1 MENVKINFEEL
12 KKMLSGALS
21 IMEEYAEGLEKRV
34 SELEERLQKLE
45 QKFEQEHVGADVV
58 LGGVFEADAVAGDN
72 AEDDSD
78 NVRESEMPAEE
89 AVADFEDEPLQDC
102 VENFEDAPEEKSEE
116 NPGEEN
122 IVEENLEEEEIG
134 EENLEEEGKEVSEK
148 LAGEREEFSD
158 MIPENEDNKPESE
171 VGKESGISFE
181 YMAEDTGIEEIAEKE
196 EVYDEPLGENDGLG
210 YYGEAKMIND
220 AAKPDWYDWEVDYP
234 ASYIDDVYKG
244 ISFNDRYEFVKELF
258 NVTGNLDEAEMIF
271 KETLDAINEM
281 ENFKVVVAYMRER
294 FPQWDE
300 QSDEV
305 YRFYMAVRR
314 KFNR

>member
-45 QKFEQEHVGADVV
+45 QKLEQERAGADVV

-78 NVRESEMPAEE
+78 NVRESEMTAEE
-89 AVADFEDEPLQDC
+89 AVADFEDEPLQSCEENLGAASEDNPGESSMDILYDAE
-102 VENFEDAPEEKSEE
+102 VKEPAEENFEAEKA
-116 NPGEEN
+116 
-122 IVEENLEEEEIG
+122 G
-134 EENLEEEGKEVSEK
+134 EENLEEE
-148 LAGEREEFSD
+148 
-158 MIPENEDNKPESE
+158 
-171 VGKESGISFE
+171 
-181 YMAEDTGIEEIAEKE
+181 IEEAGVE
-196 EVYDEPLGENDGLG
+196 EVAEEEEVCEEPLGEEVTLSEKMPEASEPEGLEMEEEFIKEHEEDGLG

-281 ENFKVVVAYMRER
+281 ENFKAVVAYMRER

>member
-1 MENVKINFEEL
+1 
-12 KKMLSGALS
+12 MLSGALS

-102 VENFEDAPEEKSEE
+102 VENFEDAPEEES
-116 NPGEEN
+116 
-122 IVEENLEEEEIG
+122 

>member
-1 MENVKINFEEL
+1 
-12 KKMLSGALS
+12 MLSGALS

-78 NVRESEMPAEE
+78 NVRESEMTAEE
-89 AVADFEDEPLQDC
+89 DVADFEDEPLQDC
-102 VENFEDAPEEKSEE
+102 VENFEDAPEEES
-116 NPGEEN
+116 
-122 IVEENLEEEEIG
+122 

-158 MIPENEDNKPESE
+158 MIPENEDNKPESD
-171 VGKESGISFE
+171 VGKESRISFE

-210 YYGEAKMIND
+210 YYGESKMIND

>member
-78 NVRESEMPAEE
+78 NVRESEMTAEE

-102 VENFEDAPEEKSEE
+102 VENFEDAPEEES
-116 NPGEEN
+116 
-122 IVEENLEEEEIG
+122 EENLEEK
-134 EENLEEEGKEVSEK
+134 GKEVSEK

-210 YYGEAKMIND
+210 YYSEAKMIND

>member
-1 MENVKINFEEL
+1 
-12 KKMLSGALS
+12 MLSGALS
-21 IMEEYAEGLEKRV
+21 IMEEYAEDLEKRV

-102 VENFEDAPEEKSEE
+102 VENFEDAPEEES
-116 NPGEEN
+116 
-122 IVEENLEEEEIG
+122 

-158 MIPENEDNKPESE
+158 MIPEDEDNKPESE

-196 EVYDEPLGENDGLG
+196 EVYDEPLGENDGLD

>member
-45 QKFEQEHVGADVV
+45 QRFEQEHVGADVV

-78 NVRESEMPAEE
+78 NVRESEMTAEE
-89 AVADFEDEPLQDC
+89 DVADFEDEPLQDC
-102 VENFEDAPEEKSEE
+102 VENFEDAPEEES
-116 NPGEEN
+116 
-122 IVEENLEEEEIG
+122 

-210 YYGEAKMIND
+210 YYGESKMIND

>member
-1 MENVKINFEEL
+1 
-12 KKMLSGALS
+12 MLSGALS

-34 SELEERLQKLE
+34 SELEERLQKLEQKFE

-78 NVRESEMPAEE
+78 NVRESEMTAEE
-89 AVADFEDEPLQDC
+89 DVADFEDEPLQDC
-102 VENFEDAPEEKSEE
+102 VENFEDAPEEES
-116 NPGEEN
+116 
-122 IVEENLEEEEIG
+122 
-134 EENLEEEGKEVSEK
+134 EENLEEEGKEVYEK

-210 YYGEAKMIND
+210 YYGESKMIND

>member
-58 LGGVFEADAVAGDN
+58 LGGVFEADAIAGDN

-78 NVRESEMPAEE
+78 NVRESEMTAEE
-89 AVADFEDEPLQDC
+89 DVADFEDEPLQDC
-102 VENFEDAPEEKSEE
+102 AENFEEAPEEES
-116 NPGEEN
+116 
-122 IVEENLEEEEIG
+122 

-148 LAGEREEFSD
+148 LAVEREEFSD

>member
-1 MENVKINFEEL
+1 M
-12 KKMLSGALS
+12 
-21 IMEEYAEGLEKRV
+21 

-45 QKFEQEHVGADVV
+45 QRFEQEHVGADVV

-78 NVRESEMPAEE
+78 NVRESEMTAEE
-89 AVADFEDEPLQDC
+89 DVSDFEDEPLQDC
-102 VENFEDAPEEKSEE
+102 VENFEDAPEEE
-116 NPGEEN
+116 N
-122 IVEENLEEEEIG
+122 

-210 YYGEAKMIND
+210 YYGESKMIND

>member
-1 MENVKINFEEL
+1 
-12 KKMLSGALS
+12 MLSGALS

-78 NVRESEMPAEE
+78 NVRESEMTAEE
-89 AVADFEDEPLQDC
+89 DVADFEDEPLQDC
-102 VENFEDAPEEKSEE
+102 VENFEEAPEEES
-116 NPGEEN
+116 
-122 IVEENLEEEEIG
+122 

-171 VGKESGISFE
+171 VGKESGISSE

>member
-1 MENVKINFEEL
+1 
-12 KKMLSGALS
+12 MLSGALS

-45 QKFEQEHVGADVV
+45 QRFEQEHVGADVV

-78 NVRESEMPAEE
+78 NVRESEMTAEE
-89 AVADFEDEPLQDC
+89 DVSDFEDEPLQDC
-102 VENFEDAPEEKSEE
+102 VENFEDAPEEE
-116 NPGEEN
+116 N
-122 IVEENLEEEEIG
+122 

-210 YYGEAKMIND
+210 YYGESKMIND

>member
-1 MENVKINFEEL
+1 
-12 KKMLSGALS
+12 MLSGALS

-78 NVRESEMPAEE
+78 NVRESEMTAEE

-102 VENFEDAPEEKSEE
+102 VENFEDAPEEES
-116 NPGEEN
+116 
-122 IVEENLEEEEIG
+122 

-171 VGKESGISFE
+171 VGKERGISFE

>member
-1 MENVKINFEEL
+1 
-12 KKMLSGALS
+12 MLSGALS

-78 NVRESEMPAEE
+78 NVRESEMTAEE

-102 VENFEDAPEEKSEE
+102 VENFEDAPEEES
-116 NPGEEN
+116 
-122 IVEENLEEEEIG
+122 

-171 VGKESGISFE
+171 VGKESGISSE

-210 YYGEAKMIND
+210 YYGESKMIND

>member
-1 MENVKINFEEL
+1 
-12 KKMLSGALS
+12 MLSGALS

-78 NVRESEMPAEE
+78 NVRESEMTAEE
-89 AVADFEDEPLQDC
+89 DVADFEDEPLQDS
-102 VENFEDAPEEKSEE
+102 VENFEDAPEEES
-116 NPGEEN
+116 
-122 IVEENLEEEEIG
+122 

-148 LAGEREEFSD
+148 LAGEREGFSD

-210 YYGEAKMIND
+210 YYGESKMIND

>member
-1 MENVKINFEEL
+1 
-12 KKMLSGALS
+12 MLSGALS

-78 NVRESEMPAEE
+78 NVRESEMTAEE
-89 AVADFEDEPLQDC
+89 DVSDFEDEPLQDC
-102 VENFEDAPEEKSEE
+102 VENFEDAPEEES
-116 NPGEEN
+116 
-122 IVEENLEEEEIG
+122 

-196 EVYDEPLGENDGLG
+196 EVYDEPLGENDSLG
-210 YYGEAKMIND
+210 YYGESKMIND

>member
-1 MENVKINFEEL
+1 
-12 KKMLSGALS
+12 MLSGALS

-78 NVRESEMPAEE
+78 NVRESEMTAEE
-89 AVADFEDEPLQDC
+89 DVADLEDEPLQDC
-102 VENFEDAPEEKSEE
+102 AENFEEAPEEES
-116 NPGEEN
+116 
-122 IVEENLEEEEIG
+122 

-181 YMAEDTGIEEIAEKE
+181 YMAEDTWIEEIAEKE

>member
-72 AEDDSD
+72 AENDSD
-78 NVRESEMPAEE
+78 NVRESEMTAEE
-89 AVADFEDEPLQDC
+89 AVADFENEPLQDC
-102 VENFEDAPEEKSEE
+102 VENFEDAPEEES
-116 NPGEEN
+116 
-122 IVEENLEEEEIG
+122 

>member
-78 NVRESEMPAEE
+78 NVRESEMTAEE
-89 AVADFEDEPLQDC
+89 DVADFEDEPLQDC
-102 VENFEDAPEEKSEE
+102 VENFEDAPEEES
-116 NPGEEN
+116 
-122 IVEENLEEEEIG
+122 

-196 EVYDEPLGENDGLG
+196 EVYDEPLGENDSLG
-210 YYGEAKMIND
+210 YYGESKMIND

>member
-1 MENVKINFEEL
+1 
-12 KKMLSGALS
+12 MLSGALS

-78 NVRESEMPAEE
+78 NVRESEMTAEE

-102 VENFEDAPEEKSEE
+102 VENFEDAPEEES
-116 NPGEEN
+116 
-122 IVEENLEEEEIG
+122 EENLEEK
-134 EENLEEEGKEVSEK
+134 GKEVSEK

-210 YYGEAKMIND
+210 YYSEAKMIND

>member
-1 MENVKINFEEL
+1 
-12 KKMLSGALS
+12 MLSGALS

-34 SELEERLQKLE
+34 SELGGKIGIKEELRLQKLE

-78 NVRESEMPAEE
+78 NVRESEMTAEE

-102 VENFEDAPEEKSEE
+102 VENFEDAPEEES
-116 NPGEEN
+116 
-122 IVEENLEEEEIG
+122 

-171 VGKESGISFE
+171 VGKESGISSE

-210 YYGEAKMIND
+210 YYGESKMIND

>member
-1 MENVKINFEEL
+1 
-12 KKMLSGALS
+12 MLSGALS

-78 NVRESEMPAEE
+78 NVRESEMTAEE
-89 AVADFEDEPLQDC
+89 DVADFEDEPLQDC
-102 VENFEDAPEEKSEE
+102 VENFEDAPEEES
-116 NPGEEN
+116 
-122 IVEENLEEEEIG
+122 

-196 EVYDEPLGENDGLG
+196 EVYDEPLGENDSLG
-210 YYGEAKMIND
+210 YYGESKMIND

>member
-21 IMEEYAEGLEKRV
+21 IMEEYVEGLEKRV

-78 NVRESEMPAEE
+78 NVRESEMTAEE
-89 AVADFEDEPLQDC
+89 DVADFEDEPLQDS
-102 VENFEDAPEEKSEE
+102 VENFEDAPEEES
-116 NPGEEN
+116 
-122 IVEENLEEEEIG
+122 

-148 LAGEREEFSD
+148 LAGEREGFSD

-210 YYGEAKMIND
+210 YYGESKMIND

>member
-21 IMEEYAEGLEKRV
+21 IMEEYAESMEKRV
-34 SELEERLQKLE
+34 AELEERLQKLE
-45 QKFEQEHVGADVV
+45 QKLEQEHVGADVV

-102 VENFEDAPEEKSEE
+102 VENFEDAPEEES
-116 NPGEEN
+116 
-122 IVEENLEEEEIG
+122 

-148 LAGEREEFSD
+148 LAGEREDFSD

-196 EVYDEPLGENDGLG
+196 EVYDEPLAENDGLD
-210 YYGEAKMIND
+210 YYGETKMIND

>member
-58 LGGVFEADAVAGDN
+58 LGGVFEADAVSGDN

-78 NVRESEMPAEE
+78 NVRESEMTAEE
-89 AVADFEDEPLQDC
+89 AVADFEDEPLQSCEENLGAASEDNPGESSMDILYDAE
-102 VENFEDAPEEKSEE
+102 VKEPAEENFEAEKA
-116 NPGEEN
+116 
-122 IVEENLEEEEIG
+122 G
-134 EENLEEEGKEVSEK
+134 EENLEEE
-148 LAGEREEFSD
+148 
-158 MIPENEDNKPESE
+158 
-171 VGKESGISFE
+171 
-181 YMAEDTGIEEIAEKE
+181 IEEAGVE
-196 EVYDEPLGENDGLG
+196 EVAEEEEVCEEPLGEEVTLSEKMPEASEPEELEMEEEFIKEHEEDGLG

-281 ENFKVVVAYMRER
+281 ENFKAVVAYMRER

>member
-78 NVRESEMPAEE
+78 NVRESEMTAEE

-102 VENFEDAPEEKSEE
+102 VENFEDAPEEES
-116 NPGEEN
+116 
-122 IVEENLEEEEIG
+122 

-158 MIPENEDNKPESE
+158 MIPENEDNKPESD
-171 VGKESGISFE
+171 VGKESRISFE

-210 YYGEAKMIND
+210 YYGESKMIND

>member
-58 LGGVFEADAVAGDN
+58 LGGVLGVDAAIEDNMAGDACN
-72 AEDDSD
+72 DQKPETS
-78 NVRESEMPAEE
+78 AEE
-89 AVADFEDEPLQDC
+89 VVENLEDEPLQDC
-102 VENFEDAPEEKSEE
+102 VENFEDAPEEES
-116 NPGEEN
+116 
-122 IVEENLEEEEIG
+122 

-181 YMAEDTGIEEIAEKE
+181 YMAEDTGIEEIAEEE

>member
-1 MENVKINFEEL
+1 
-12 KKMLSGALS
+12 MLSGTLS

-72 AEDDSD
+72 AEYDSD

-102 VENFEDAPEEKSEE
+102 VENFEDAPEEES
-116 NPGEEN
+116 
-122 IVEENLEEEEIG
+122 

-196 EVYDEPLGENDGLG
+196 EVYDEPLGENDGLD

>member
-1 MENVKINFEEL
+1 
-12 KKMLSGALS
+12 MLSGALS

-78 NVRESEMPAEE
+78 NVRESEMTAEE
-89 AVADFEDEPLQDC
+89 DVADFEDEPLQDC
-102 VENFEDAPEEKSEE
+102 VENFEDAPEEES
-116 NPGEEN
+116 
-122 IVEENLEEEEIG
+122 

-158 MIPENEDNKPESE
+158 MIPENEDNKPESD
-171 VGKESGISFE
+171 VGKESRISFE

-196 EVYDEPLGENDGLG
+196 EVYDEPLGENDSLG
-210 YYGEAKMIND
+210 YYGESKMIND

>member
-78 NVRESEMPAEE
+78 NVRESEMTAEE

-102 VENFEDAPEEKSEE
+102 VENFEDAPEEES
-116 NPGEEN
+116 
-122 IVEENLEEEEIG
+122 

-158 MIPENEDNKPESE
+158 MIPENEDNKLESE

-210 YYGEAKMIND
+210 YYGESKMIND

-294 FPQWDE
+294 FPKWDE

>member
-1 MENVKINFEEL
+1 
-12 KKMLSGALS
+12 MLSGALS

-78 NVRESEMPAEE
+78 NVQEPETSVEE
-89 AVADFEDEPLQDC
+89 VVENLGDEPLQDC
-102 VENFEDAPEEKSEE
+102 VENFEDAPEEES
-116 NPGEEN
+116 
-122 IVEENLEEEEIG
+122 

-158 MIPENEDNKPESE
+158 MIPEN
-171 VGKESGISFE
+171 
-181 YMAEDTGIEEIAEKE
+181 
-196 EVYDEPLGENDGLG
+196 DGLG
-210 YYGEAKMIND
+210 YYGESKMIND

>member
-1 MENVKINFEEL
+1 
-12 KKMLSGALS
+12 MLSGALS

-78 NVRESEMPAEE
+78 NVQEPETSAEE
-89 AVADFEDEPLQDC
+89 VVENLGDEPLQDC
-102 VENFEDAPEEKSEE
+102 VENFEDAPEEES
-116 NPGEEN
+116 
-122 IVEENLEEEEIG
+122 

>member
-1 MENVKINFEEL
+1 MENVKINFDEL

-78 NVRESEMPAEE
+78 NVRESEMTAEE

-102 VENFEDAPEEKSEE
+102 VENFEDAPEEES
-116 NPGEEN
+116 
-122 IVEENLEEEEIG
+122 

-210 YYGEAKMIND
+210 YYGESKMIND

>member
-45 QKFEQEHVGADVV
+45 QRFEQEHVGADVV

-78 NVRESEMPAEE
+78 NVRESEMTAEE
-89 AVADFEDEPLQDC
+89 DVSDFEDEPLQDC
-102 VENFEDAPEEKSEE
+102 VENFEDAPEEE
-116 NPGEEN
+116 N
-122 IVEENLEEEEIG
+122 

-210 YYGEAKMIND
+210 YYGESKMIND

>member
-1 MENVKINFEEL
+1 
-12 KKMLSGALS
+12 MLSGALS

-78 NVRESEMPAEE
+78 NVRESEMTAEE
-89 AVADFEDEPLQDC
+89 DVADLEDEPLQDC
-102 VENFEDAPEEKSEE
+102 AENFEEAPEEES
-116 NPGEEN
+116 
-122 IVEENLEEEEIG
+122 

-148 LAGEREEFSD
+148 LAVEREEFSD

-171 VGKESGISFE
+171 VGKESGISSE

>member
-1 MENVKINFEEL
+1 
-12 KKMLSGALS
+12 MLSGALS

-45 QKFEQEHVGADVV
+45 QRFEQEHVGADVV

-78 NVRESEMPAEE
+78 NVRESEMTAEE
-89 AVADFEDEPLQDC
+89 DVADFEDEPLQDC
-102 VENFEDAPEEKSEE
+102 VENFEDAPEEE
-116 NPGEEN
+116 N
-122 IVEENLEEEEIG
+122 

-210 YYGEAKMIND
+210 YYGESKMIND

>member
-1 MENVKINFEEL
+1 
-12 KKMLSGALS
+12 MLSGALS

-45 QKFEQEHVGADVV
+45 QRFEQEHVGADVV

-78 NVRESEMPAEE
+78 NVRESEMTAEE
-89 AVADFEDEPLQDC
+89 DVADFEDEPLQDC
-102 VENFEDAPEEKSEE
+102 VENFEDAPEEES
-116 NPGEEN
+116 
-122 IVEENLEEEEIG
+122 

-210 YYGEAKMIND
+210 YYGESKMIND

>member
-1 MENVKINFEEL
+1 MENVKINFDEL

-78 NVRESEMPAEE
+78 NVRESEMTAEE

-102 VENFEDAPEEKSEE
+102 VENFEDAPEEES
-116 NPGEEN
+116 
-122 IVEENLEEEEIG
+122 

-171 VGKESGISFE
+171 VGKESGISSE

-210 YYGEAKMIND
+210 YYGESKMIND